1 MDTALFYWIYGD
13 GHGALGALMIGLS
26 AVGSGWS
33 MLGLPPFLAAR
44 RTRAIAGWL
53 TAALL
58 VTSLAVFLLKLGFGR
73 ARPCAYLPGV
83 RAIAFAAPTDPSFP
97 SGHAAGT
104 ACFAAFLAVL
114 VVRTS
119 SSWPAWARG
128 AAVLGLTALA
138 FGVALSRVYLGVH
151 FPLDAGAGLILGG
164 IVGVLF
170 GLRATGRVIQTPGS
184 A

>member
-1 MDTALFYWIYGD
+1 LDTALFYWFYGD
-13 GHGALGALMIGLS
+13 GHGALGATMIGLS

-33 MLGLPPFLAAR
+33 MLGLPPLLALR
-44 RTRAIAGWL
+44 RTRGVAGWL
-53 TAALL
+53 TVSLL

-73 ARPCAYLPGV
+73 ARPCAALPDV
-83 RAIAFAAPTDPSFP
+83 HAIAFVAPTDPSFP

-114 VVRTS
+114 VLRS
-119 SSWPAWARG
+119 AWPLWAR
-128 AAVLGLTALA
+128 ATVVSALVALA
-138 FGVALSRVYLGVH
+138 LGVGLSRVYLGVH
-151 FPLDAGAGLILGG
+151 FPLDVGAGAVLGA

-170 GLRATGRVIQTPGS
+170 GLRATPRSIHTAGR